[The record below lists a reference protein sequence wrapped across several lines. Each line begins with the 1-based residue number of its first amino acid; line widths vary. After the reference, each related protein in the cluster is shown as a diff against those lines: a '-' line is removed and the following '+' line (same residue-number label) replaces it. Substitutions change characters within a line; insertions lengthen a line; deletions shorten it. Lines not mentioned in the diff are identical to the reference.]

1 MIGVGVGSAIALWIV
16 LFLILILIFV
26 SRTHIEGFA
35 DPMPHEI
42 FKTLR
47 GLLDKYDRPE
57 IWNHAVQVANK
68 SPTELARA
76 QLTLDQAI

>member
-1 MIGVGVGSAIALWIV
+1 MILATLWIALLFGLVGLVWIQIHRREV
-16 LFLILILIFV
+16 
-26 SRTHIEGFA
+26 EGFA

-57 IWNHAVQVANK
+57 IWNHAIQVTNK
-68 SPTELARA
+68 SPTELARS
-76 QLTLDQAI
+76 QLSLDLPI

>member
-1 MIGVGVGSAIALWIV
+1 MIRLLTTLWIA
-16 LFLILILIFV
+16 ILVGLLWIQIHRV
-26 SRTHIEGFA
+26 EIEGFT

-57 IWNHAVQVANK
+57 IWDHAIQVTNK

-76 QLTLDQAI
+76 QLSLDHAI